1 MNKQID
7 AIKLL
12 EKHFDNAFAVP
23 LGLAVMLYR
32 VIESFHASMAIDIYK
47 EMKFPAA

>member
-1 MNKQID
+1 MVMNKQID

-12 EKHFDNAFAVP
+12 EKHFDKTSAVP

-32 VIESFHASMAIDIYK
+32 VIESFNAGTAIDIYRR
-47 EMKFPAA
+47 

>member
-1 MNKQID
+1 MVMDKQID

-12 EKHFDNAFAVP
+12 EKHFDNTFAVP

-32 VIESFHASMAIDIYK
+32 VIESFHAYAAIDIYRR
-47 EMKFPAA
+47 